1 MGHVLRLET
10 RLTRGDTWTEE
21 GKRVSQDLWTEEEV
35 MGRSLDCEERDEE
48 ELCAPINC
56 KHVNITHVCFDQVT
70 VLECLINSDQVRCC
84 QEASSTEIQLRS
96 RRCPVCKDDTEDCDD
111 VITQECDSDPLDRTW
126 HKYCSANK
134 QV

>member
-1 MGHVLRLET
+1 MACVKTLRTECRVGHVLRLET

-21 GKRVSQDLWTEEEV
+21 GTRVSQDTWTEEEV

-70 VLECLINSDQVRCC
+70 VRCLIIVIKYTFVRKPL
-84 QEASSTEIQLRS
+84 LRRS
-96 RRCPVCKDDTEDCDD
+96 
-111 VITQECDSDPLDRTW
+111 
-126 HKYCSANK
+126 N
-134 QV
+134 

>member
-10 RLTRGDTWTEE
+10 HLTRGDTWTEE
-21 GKRVSQDLWTEEEV
+21 EV
-35 MGRSLDCEERDEE
+35 IGRSLDCDERDEGV
-48 ELCAPINC
+48 LCAPINC

-70 VLECLINSDQVRCC
+70 VKMSFINSDQVRFC
-84 QEASSTEIQLRS
+84 QEASSTEVQLRS

>member
-21 GKRVSQDLWTEEEV
+21 GTRVSQDTWTEEEV

-70 VLECLINSDQVRCC
+70 VRC
-84 QEASSTEIQLRS
+84 III
-96 RRCPVCKDDTEDCDD
+96 
-111 VITQECDSDPLDRTW
+111 VI
-126 HKYCSANK
+126 K
-134 QV
+134 